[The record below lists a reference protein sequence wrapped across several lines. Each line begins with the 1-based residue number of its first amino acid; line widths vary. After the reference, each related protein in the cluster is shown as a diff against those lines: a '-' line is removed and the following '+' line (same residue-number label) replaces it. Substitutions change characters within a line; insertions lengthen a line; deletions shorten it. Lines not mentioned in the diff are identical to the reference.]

1 MIDKG
6 IALVKSVNADIVA
19 LQDMLAMPHVDSDQ
33 RQRIGDLIAQNKA
46 WLAEWDLQN
55 KIAMRGNTK

>member
-46 WLAEWDLQN
+46 WLAKWDLQN